1 VDVVP
6 PSPGAPL
13 EGREVRRLLDQ
24 IQAEIATPSGPE
36 TVVAWRG
43 RHRWIEVWE
52 ELPAA
57 PEWSRGSREGSWLVA
72 GDAEEPG
79 HDLARVLAAR
89 PGTKVALLGTE
100 SSWWEGL
107 DSWMDEIARR
117 VTAEVPAGGAGL
129 VDRATDALCTSYA
142 IAALRVP
149 RVAPGQE
156 RLHRALLRMLR
167 EDGLAELPGPDEI
180 RRVRESE
187 APQLRGLFDLLDHCG
202 RHLAEVLAG
211 EIPGLSVLYPEGSP
225 DLLARA
231 IEAAESEGPPD
242 VAPLLLRELLQIVQE
257 RRPGRPLRIL
267 EVGAGQGTLTREVLP
282 VLGVGAE
289 YWFTDVGRA
298 FVLAAE
304 EKHKGAEGLRFAVLD
319 ITRDPAGQ
327 GFPLGYF
334 DAVLG
339 ANVVHATPRIAET
352 LGHLRALLAPGG
364 LVALM
369 ETVRRHRWA
378 DLVWG
383 LTPGWWSFADA
394 PLRTESPLLDPA
406 SWEEV
411 LGRSG
416 FQGVRAW
423 PQGEAFLQ
431 DMETALLLARKS
443 ATVERP
449 LDASRIVYL
458 TRNPAVQPALAAKT
472 DEHIRRTDGF
482 ATVLLREEG
491 AAAEDL
497 AIALDRAVDAGLLQV
512 AVSRGASPSIATPV
526 QSPVEVETPREVDPR
541 VALHG
546 RPQLMTAYVAPRSDE
561 ERAIAEIWQR
571 ALGIER
577 VGVHDNFLELGGD
590 SLIGLQVV
598 SAIRQRFPGQTAGGG
613 LSLYEHSTVAAIA
626 RFVADAG
633 TVASEDTDPFE
644 LRSSRGARRR
654 QKTES
659 RMNR

>member
-1 VDVVP
+1 
-6 PSPGAPL
+6 
-13 EGREVRRLLDQ
+13 
-24 IQAEIATPSGPE
+24 
-36 TVVAWRG
+36 
-43 RHRWIEVWE
+43 
-52 ELPAA
+52 
-57 PEWSRGSREGSWLVA
+57 
-72 GDAEEPG
+72 
-79 HDLARVLAAR
+79 
-89 PGTKVALLGTE
+89 
-100 SSWWEGL
+100 
-107 DSWMDEIARR
+107 MDEITRR

-129 VDRATDALCTSYA
+129 VAAATDALCTSYA
-142 IAALRVP
+142 IAALRTQ

-156 RLHRALLRMLR
+156 RLHQALLRMLR
-167 EDGLAELPGPDEI
+167 DDGILGDPGELPGPAEI
-180 RRVRESE
+180 RRSREAE

-202 RHLAEVLAG
+202 RHLAEVLSG

-231 IEAAESEGPPD
+231 VQAAESEGPRD
-242 VAPLLLRELLQIVQE
+242 VAPLLLRDLLKIVQE
-257 RRPGRPLRIL
+257 SRPGRPLRIL

-282 VLGVGAE
+282 VLGEGAE

-304 EKHKGAEGLRFAVLD
+304 EKSKGEGEGRCFAVLD

-352 LGHLRALLAPGG
+352 LGHMRALLAPGG
-364 LVALM
+364 LLCLM

-383 LTPGWWSFADA
+383 LTEGWWSFADA
-394 PLRTESPLLDPA
+394 PLRTESPLLDPT

-416 FQGVRAW
+416 FQEVRAW
-423 PQGEAFLQ
+423 PHGEAFLQ
-431 DMETALLLARKS
+431 DMETALLLARKPS
-443 ATVERP
+443 RVEQP
-449 LDASRIVYL
+449 LDAARIVHL
-458 TRNPAVQPALAAKT
+458 TRSPTALPVLAARA

-491 AAAEDL
+491 AAGEDL
-497 AIALDRAVDAGLLQV
+497 AAALDRAVDAGLLQV
-512 AVSRGASPSIATPV
+512 AVSRGASPVNAAPIDEPAEPLSIEAEPT
-526 QSPVEVETPREVDPR
+526 
-541 VALHG
+541 ALLHG

-561 ERAIAEIWQR
+561 EKTIAEIWQR

-577 VGVHDNFLELGGD
+577 IGVHDNFLELGGD
-590 SLIGLQVV
+590 SLIGLQVIY
-598 SAIRQRFPGQTAGGG
+598 AIRERFQTTGG

-633 TVASEDTDPFE
+633 TVASGDTEDADPFD

-654 QKTES
+654 QKRT
-659 RMNR
+659 NQG